1 MIDER
6 RLMSDR
12 IVRIAFLFGAIVA
25 CTQGQWLNYPAP
37 GSPRTRD
44 GKANLTAKAPRAWDG
59 KPDLSGVWHVE
70 YASVEENRR
79 LFGDSVDEFAVPGD
93 DPGTFSKYSLN
104 ILIDFKPEDSPM
116 RPGTAELLKQ
126 NVAKRATD
134 APTLRCL
141 PQGVPR
147 AELFNYQPFK
157 IIQAPGQMT
166 VLYEMD
172 NAYRQIYT
180 DGRKLPVDPQPSWQ
194 GYSVGRWEGD
204 TLVVDAAGF
213 NDKSWLDVMGHPH
226 SEEMRIQER
235 FQRRDYGHMDLS
247 VTIDDPKM
255 YTKSFMIRVTEVLVP
270 DSDVIETVCNEGE
283 KDRGHMGKR

>member
-1 MIDER
+1 MN
-6 RLMSDR
+6 DR
-12 IVRIAFLFGAIVA
+12 IVRTAFLFAAIA
-25 CTQGQWLNYPAP
+25 ICSQGQWLNYPAP

-44 GKANLTAKAPRAWDG
+44 GKANLTAKAPRARDG

-79 LFGDSVDEFAVPGD
+79 LFGNSVDEFAVPGD

-116 RPGTAELLKQ
+116 RPETAELLKQ
-126 NVAKRATD
+126 NMAKRPTD
-134 APTLRCL
+134 APTIRCL

-157 IIQAPGQMT
+157 IVQAPYEMT

-180 DGRKLPVDPQPSWQ
+180 DGRKLPADPQPSWQ

-226 SEEMRIQER
+226 SEDMRIQER
-235 FQRRDYGHMDLS
+235 FHRRDYGHMDLS

-255 YTKSFMIRVTEVLVP
+255 YTKPFTISVTEVLVP
-270 DSDVIETVCNEGE
+270 DSDVLETVCNEGE
-283 KDRGHMGKR
+283 KDRGHMGKP

>member
-1 MIDER
+1 MR
-6 RLMSDR
+6 DR
-12 IVRIAFLFGAIVA
+12 IVRMALLFGAIA
-25 CTQGQWLNYPAP
+25 ADMQGQWLNYPTP
-37 GSPRTRD
+37 GAPRTRN

-59 KPDLSGVWHVE
+59 KPDLSGVWHAE

-116 RPGTAELLKQ
+116 RPETVELLKQ
-126 NVAKRATD
+126 NAAKRATD

-141 PQGVPR
+141 PEGVPR

-157 IIQAPGQMT
+157 INQAAREMT

-172 NAYRQIYT
+172 NTYRQIYT

-235 FQRRDYGHMDLS
+235 FHRRDYGHMDLS

-255 YTKSFMIRVTEVLVP
+255 YTKPFTIRVTEVLIP